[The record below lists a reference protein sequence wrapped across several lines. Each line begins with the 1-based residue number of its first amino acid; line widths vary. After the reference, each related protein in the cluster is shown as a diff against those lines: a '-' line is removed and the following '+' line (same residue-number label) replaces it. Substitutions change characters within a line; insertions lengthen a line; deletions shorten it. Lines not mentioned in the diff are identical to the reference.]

1 MEIILVSIVLEG
13 TILFTICSRA
23 EKNANVTIIIMGV
36 GKIPKGFL
44 LFYSTH
50 SLKTIKKNLKC
61 KLTVH
66 DDLLCLLKC
75 NSL

>member
-1 MEIILVSIVLEG
+1 M
-13 TILFTICSRA
+13 FTICSRA
-23 EKNANVTIIIMGV
+23 EKNANVTIIMGV

-44 LFYSTH
+44 LFSTH
-50 SLKTIKKNLKC
+50 SLKTIKIKNLKC
-61 KLTVH
+61 KLSVH